1 MHLRNLDLIDNRVA
15 MEVFMENVSLLAGME
30 TRLCLTNS
38 LSVLQNRAFQQ
49 VTPGSLSFVYFFDAG
64 ADKTKD
70 TSDALLAWTA
80 VGGPTIEVVNSTAPI
95 SSALPNSLQVSIPSN
110 GSGTVGVANS
120 GYTGSFN
127 F

>member
-1 MHLRNLDLIDNRVA
+1 

-49 VTPGSLSFVYFFDAG
+49 VTPGSLSSMYFFDVG

-80 VGGPTIEVVNSTAPI
+80 VGGATIEVVNSTAPI

-127 F
+127 FYSFQAATFS